1 MIRNRTH
8 RLVAGTWILL
18 AVFFL
23 AAVVQAD
30 VYDGLNSSIAAP
42 GNGSMEGDAVAIA
55 ETDNVTGVATEDGNK
70 TVAAEPETGTEPV
83 TPPEAVT
90 PAETEE
96 VKEGGVATEP
106 ELGEGA
112 EVVEGEVVEEVG
124 EAVRT
129 VCIAGCNYSSIQAAI
144 DAAKDGD
151 LVEVGSGTYDENLV
165 VNKSITLKGVDTGEG
180 AAVVNAQ
187 GSGSAVVLKADGI
200 VLEGLYITSAG
211 PHPSA
216 GIEIISDDNL
226 ISKCQVW
233 NCKHWGI
240 YLKGGSTNNT
250 VSECISSNN
259 GNDGVMI
266 YMSPGNFFTDN
277 IVGNNGDNGVQ
288 IMESDNSVV
297 YGSVL
302 GNNTNSGVYVNSSQ
316 NAMVMNNIIAYNS
329 RGVQLISSGI
339 DRIGPNQFLNNT
351 QDLEVA

>member
-1 MIRNRTH
+1 MIEDRAY
-8 RLVAGTWILL
+8 RLAAGTWILL
-18 AVFFL
+18 AVLLSVGL
-23 AAVVQAD
+23 AQAD
-30 VYDGLNSSIAAP
+30 VYDGLNSSIAA
-42 GNGSMEGDAVAIA
+42 SETDSLEATAVSVA

-70 TVAAEPETGTEPV
+70 TVAAEPEMGTEPV

-90 PAETEE
+90 PAETVNVTVGE
-96 VKEGGVATEP
+96 VATVP
-106 ELGEGA
+106 EIGEGA
-112 EVVEGEVVEEVG
+112 EAVEVEVAEEAE

-129 VCIAGCNYSSIQAAI
+129 VCIAGCSYSSIQAAI

-151 LVEVGSGTYDENLV
+151 VVEVESGTYNENLF

-187 GSGSAVVLKADGI
+187 GSGSAVILKADGI

-211 PHPSA
+211 PYPSA

-226 ISKCQVW
+226 ISGCEIW

-250 VSECISSNN
+250 VSECITSNN

-266 YMSPGNFFTDN
+266 YKSPGNLFRENT
-277 IVGNNGDNGVQ
+277 VGNNGYNG
-288 IMESDNSVV
+288 IHIIESDNNVV
-297 YGSVL
+297 GGNIL
-302 GNNTNSGVYVNSSQ
+302 GNNTNSGVYIDSSQ
-316 NAMVMNNIIAYNS
+316 NSVVMNNIITYNS
-329 RGVQLISSGI
+329 RGIKLIGSGI
-339 DRIGPNQFLNNT
+339 DRVGPNRFLNNT